1 MPDKK
6 PQSANTGDSFTTA
19 FGFTKILSLSSLV
32 LILATGLVLSVV
44 IANSARQTLLNKQEQ
59 FATLL
64 AENLNHQIYRRFILP
79 TLIGFGSIE
88 LSQEA
93 QYDRL
98 ERVVESA
105 TRGLNI
111 RNLRI
116 YDLEGA
122 VSFSTDRE
130 EVGNTDLA
138 DDKVRETND
147 KMEKAFEISSKI
159 SQWWGIFMLDIDE
172 DSVVLRTVYPLRMED
187 DLVGPERRKGPLIGV
202 LELRQDISEDYKTV
216 LRFQRVI
223 LAASLVSSLGL
234 FLMLLAIIRKVDR
247 SNAERIKER
256 NRLERELHQSEKL
269 ASMGRMVAGIAHEIR
284 NPLGIIR
291 SSAELLL
298 KKTGSKEDLQA
309 RMLKA
314 IYDESKRLS
323 QTVNDFLDYA
333 RPREGKREPVDV
345 GKLLEQA
352 LVFLEPECEKN
363 KVEVVREYPLEPGS
377 IMIRG
382 DKDLLYRAFYN
393 ILTNAMQ
400 AMDEP
405 GTIHVRAEKDN
416 GRLLVEFVDTGPG
429 FDDNSLDKLA
439 DPFFTTKDNGTGLG
453 LTILKNIVESH
464 GGSLSLDNAPEG
476 GARVR
481 ISLPLA

>member
-1 MPDKK
+1 MPDKNT
-6 PQSANTGDSFTTA
+6 QSASPGDAFTTA
-19 FGFTKILSLSSLV
+19 FGFTKILSISSLV
-32 LILATGLVLSVV
+32 LILTTGLVLSVV
-44 IANSARQTLLNKQEQ
+44 IANSARQTLLDKQEQ

-98 ERVVESA
+98 ERTIESA

-116 YDLEGA
+116 YDLEGS

-130 EVGNTDLA
+130 EVGDSEMA
-138 DDKVRETND
+138 DYEVRESIQS
-147 KMEKAFEISSKI
+147 MEKSFEITSKI
-159 SQWWGIFMLDIDE
+159 SQLWGIFMLDVEE

-187 DLVGPERRKGPLIGV
+187 NLVGPERRKGPLIGV

-298 KKTGSKEDLQA
+298 KKTGSSDDLQA

-333 RPREGKREPVDV
+333 RPREGKRDPVDV

-363 KVEVVREYPLEPGS
+363 GVKVHRDYVGGPEGIKV
-377 IMIRG
+377 RG

-400 AMDEP
+400 AMDGP
-405 GTIHVRAEKDN
+405 GTIHVRAEKDG
-416 GRLLVEFVDTGPG
+416 GRLHVDFIDTGPG
-429 FDDNSLDKLA
+429 FDESALDKMT

>member
-1 MPDKK
+1 M
-6 PQSANTGDSFTTA
+6 QNNTNHTDPGDSFSTT
-19 FGFTKILSLSSLV
+19 FGFTKILSISSLV

-44 IANSARQTLLNKQEQ
+44 IANSARQTLLDKQEQ
-59 FATLL
+59 FATLV

-98 ERVVESA
+98 ERTIESS

-111 RNLRI
+111 RSLRI

-122 VSFSTDRE
+122 VSYSIDRK
-130 EVGNTDLA
+130 EVGNKEMA
-138 DDKVRETND
+138 DDKVQRSIKSLD
-147 KMEKAFEISSKI
+147 KSFEIHSTISK
-159 SQWWGIFMLDIDE
+159 WWGIFMLDVED

-187 DLVGPERRKGPLIGV
+187 DLVGPERKRGPLIGV
-202 LELRQDISEDYKTV
+202 LELRQDISGDYTTV

-223 LAASLVSSLGL
+223 IAASLLSSLGL

-247 SNAERIKER
+247 ANAERIKER

-298 KKTGSKEDLQA
+298 KKTSSKEDLQA

-333 RPREGKREPVDV
+333 RPRESKREPVDV

-363 KVEVVREYPLEPGS
+363 KVEVKKDYHLEPGS
-377 IMIRG
+377 LMVSG

-400 AMDEP
+400 AMEGP
-405 GTIHVRAEKDN
+405 GTIYVHAEKN
-416 GRLLVEFVDTGPG
+416 EGQLNIAFTDTGPG
-429 FDDNSLDKLA
+429 FDEDSLDKLT

-464 GGSLSLDNAPEG
+464 GGALILANGPEG
-476 GARVR
+476 GAHVQIR
-481 ISLPLA
+481 LPLA